1 MSIPAWYEQTY
12 GAQPVT
18 TILNYAGGHVGGYA
32 GGGYIGGWG
41 GGMDDTIPAITD
53 GSSMSALS
61 SGEFVVPAD
70 VVSHLGDGNNQNG
83 ASKLYQLLDEVR
95 TTKTG
100 MVEQP
105 APINDGIVSNL
116 LGDHNG

>member
-1 MSIPAWYEQTY
+1 
-12 GAQPVT
+12 
-18 TILNYAGGHVGGYA
+18 
-32 GGGYIGGWG
+32 
-41 GGMDDTIPAITD
+41 MDDTIPAITD
-53 GSSMSALS
+53 GTSMSALS

-83 ASKLYQLLDEVR
+83 ASKLYRLLDEVR
-95 TTKTG
+95 SVKTG

-116 LGDHNG
+116 IGDQNG